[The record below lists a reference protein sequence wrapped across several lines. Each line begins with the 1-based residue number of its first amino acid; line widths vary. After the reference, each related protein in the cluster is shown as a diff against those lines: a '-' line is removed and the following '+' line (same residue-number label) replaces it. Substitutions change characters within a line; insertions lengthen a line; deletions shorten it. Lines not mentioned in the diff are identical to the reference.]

1 MDHRGPAGVRR
12 LSHGMLGGSSDN
24 RGLFG
29 RGLLVV
35 QRSFAFGH
43 LTVDVSLLALGLGSR
58 AIRPFVGA
66 VQSLAF
72 PLGGRALATVGEPFS
87 FVCRLLPIIGKS
99 LPRVSDAFS
108 SGSLPLASFDLGL
121 TPHNRLL
128 ARVKRGSL
136 HFGRTGCIATVLSDH
151 NSP

>member
-35 QRSFAFGH
+35 QTSFAFGH
-43 LTVDVSLLALGLGSR
+43 LTVDVSLLALGPGSR

-99 LPRVSDAFS
+99 LPLVSDAFS
-108 SGSLPLASFDLGL
+108 SGSLPFASFDLGL
-121 TPHNRLL
+121 TPQERLL
-128 ARVKRGSL
+128 ARVKRGSVY
-136 HFGRTGCIATVLSDH
+136 FGRTGRIATVLSDH